1 MLWTLQAKGTLG
13 RPRSR
18 QEGNNEMGLQAV
30 EWGQGMDWIGLAQVT
45 IRWPAVINVV
55 MNLWVP

>member
-1 MLWTLQAKGTLG
+1 LALQAKGTLT

-18 QEGNNEMGLQAV
+18 REDNNKMNFQEV
-30 EWGQGMDWIGLAQVT
+30 EWGQGMDWIGLAQARN
-45 IRWPAVINVV
+45 RWPALINVV